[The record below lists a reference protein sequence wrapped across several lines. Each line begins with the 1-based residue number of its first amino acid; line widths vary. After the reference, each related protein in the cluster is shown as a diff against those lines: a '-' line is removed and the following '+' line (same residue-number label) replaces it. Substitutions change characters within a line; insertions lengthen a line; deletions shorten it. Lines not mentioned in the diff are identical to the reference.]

1 MRPQE
6 TTKRLSVKLTDEEAQ
21 QKAQELAAAVSA
33 AEKQREAIAEAKGA
47 WAAKKKALEGYLDH
61 LETEANTLAAVVEAG
76 AEEREVACSWLYS
89 LPNEAAFL
97 VRDDTG
103 ELVQA
108 KRIEEQPGAQQSLIE
123 EVLREPT
130 PEQLETWLPELPEL
144 PARKAEACPA
154 S

>member
-6 TTKRLSVKLTDEEAQ
+6 TRRSLLVKLTDEEAQ
-21 QKAQELAAAVSA
+21 QRAQELAAAVSA
-33 AEKQREAIAEAKGA
+33 AEKQREAIAEEKGK

-76 AEEREVACSWLYS
+76 AEEREVTCSWLYS
-89 LPNEAAFL
+89 MPNQAAFL

-103 ELVQA
+103 ELVQG
-108 KRIEEQPGAQQSLIE
+108 KRLEVEETQATIE

-130 PEQLETWLPELPEL
+130 PQQLEAWLPEL
-144 PARKAEACPA
+144 PARKAEAA
-154 S
+154 GG